1 MRVWVD
7 LTNTAHV
14 LVLRPLVEL
23 LEAGGHEVE
32 LTARPLSH
40 TVELLEDWRHP
51 FTVLGRYGGA
61 GRVGKAAAAAAR
73 VPELVHFGRS
83 RRFDWALAH
92 GSTDLPPAC
101 RVLR

>member
-23 LEAGGHEVE
+23 LEREGHEVT

-40 TVELLEDWRHP
+40 TFSCSRS
-51 FTVLGRYGGA
+51 GA
-61 GRVGKAAAAAAR
+61 IPIR
-73 VPELVHFGRS
+73 
-83 RRFDWALAH
+83 
-92 GSTDLPPAC
+92 
-101 RVLR
+101 

>member
-40 TVELLEDWRHP
+40 TTWLVSLGLRDSMTPAVCTGAPSMITGAWIVEAYL
-51 FTVLGRYGGA
+51 A
-61 GRVGKAAAAAAR
+61 QQAR
-73 VPELVHFGRS
+73 TS
-83 RRFDWALAH
+83 AD
-92 GSTDLPPAC
+92 
-101 RVLR
+101 